1 MGKTTKK
8 SARKFAS
15 SGKLKQTIEGRR
27 KHQQAKKKIQG
38 RRGAKGKGKGKERET
53 AVDNMLLEIKE
64 PSKKAKANPKCVCSR
79 YRCNYSLPTLNRVKS
94 VDDFLGAKFMEDD
107 DDSEGEE
114 DEEQPDSDEVEDEE
128 SIADDQSFASIDDLE
143 DEGTT
148 HIAELSKLAEKDPEF
163 YKYLQENDK
172 ELLEFNPNQSDEDE
186 DDDDEQVDQDGD
198 TQMDDESLPILTNE
212 ILQRWKKAL
221 LEHRSLRALR
231 RLLIAFRSA
240 AHMNEEDQVLAWSI
254 DSSTMYRKLITTTL
268 RFTPIVLEHHLPYK
282 ILPSGKFK
290 PPTQSPKQKTIQKLV
305 LSYFNNI
312 IHLIPQLTDNEMI
325 QLSLTESAKILP
337 YTITSRKS
345 VKAYLKRC
353 LELWSTAEDSVRI
366 AAFLAI
372 RKLASS
378 HDDTILDIVLKSTYL
393 ELVRSSKSTSVHKLP
408 SINLMKNSASEL
420 FCMDHAAAYQHAFG
434 YIRQLAIHLRNSM
447 KTKTKDAYKL
457 VYNWQYV
464 HSVDFWSLVLGRACS
479 LETQIERGQES
490 ELKPL
495 IYPLVQVSLG
505 AIKLVSNARS
515 FPLHLHI
522 IRSMLH
528 LSRHTKTFI
537 PLPSYIVPI
546 ITSALAFKKPKP
558 STLRPLDFDSNIR
571 VPSQYLKTRVYID
584 GLVEE
589 GTFVLA
595 EWLASPPIQGSIAFP
610 EIACSRCCHAA
621 QGPLR
626 VKGMVERTEESAK
639 WIEQKRKG
647 VGFAPGE
654 MAEVERWESALKVNE
669 SPLAK
674 YVKVQQK
681 ARAKRKTLIDKVRY
695 MPLPDLDL
703 PCITNVLRSVR
714 RRPKAKMRS
723 WTIRCPFGVPR
734 SGGTT

>member
-1 MGKTTKK
+1 MGKATKK

-15 SGKLKQTIEGRR
+15 SGQLKKTIESRR
-27 KHQQAKKKIQG
+27 KHQQAKKKIQS
-38 RRGAKGKGKGKERET
+38 RRGAKGQGKEREI
-53 AVDNMLLEIKE
+53 VNDNDATSEEEDVEE
-64 PSKKAKANPKCVCSR
+64 PNKKGRSK
-79 YRCNYSLPTLNRVKS
+79 VKS

-107 DDSEGEE
+107 DEEEDDEEGDEQLDSEENG
-114 DEEQPDSDEVEDEE
+114 DEE

-143 DEGTT
+143 DEGTA
-148 HIAELSKLAEKDPEF
+148 HAAELSKLAEKDPEF
-163 YKYLQENDK
+163 YKYLQENDR
-172 ELLEFNPNQSDEDE
+172 ELLEFDPNQSDEDE
-186 DDDDEQVDQDGD
+186 DEQVDQDGD
-198 TQMDDESLPILTNE
+198 TDMDGESVPILTNE
-212 ILQRWKKAL
+212 ILQKWKKAL

-282 ILPSGKFK
+282 ILPNGKFK
-290 PPTQSPKQKTIQKLV
+290 SPTQSPKQRTIQKLV

-325 QLSLTESAKILP
+325 QLSLTEGAKILP

-420 FCMDHAAAYQHAFG
+420 FCMNHATAYQHAFG
-434 YIRQLAIHLRNSM
+434 YIRQLAVHLRNSM
-447 KTKTKDAYKL
+447 KTKTKEAYKL

-464 HSVDFWSLVLGRACS
+464 HSVDFWSLVLARACS
-479 LETQIERGQES
+479 SETQAERGQES

-515 FPLHLHI
+515 FPFHMHI

-546 ITSALAFKKPKP
+546 ITSALAFKKPKS
-558 STLRPLDFDSNIR
+558 STLRPFDFDSNIR
-571 VPSQYLKTRVYID
+571 APSQYLKTRVYID

-610 EIACSRCCHAA
+610 EVIVPVVITLRKALKSARSVS
-621 QGPLR
+621 QGGLGKEIGM
-626 VKGMVERTEESAK
+626 VKGLVERTEESAK

-654 MAEVERWESALKVNE
+654 MAEVERWESALKVDE

-681 ARAKRKTLIDKVRY
+681 ARAKRKSLVDKAAKGE
-695 MPLPDLDL
+695 DEILDD
-703 PCITNVLRSVR
+703 
-714 RRPKAKMRS
+714 
-723 WTIRCPFGVPR
+723 
-734 SGGTT
+734 

>member
-38 RRGAKGKGKGKERET
+38 RRSAKGKGKGKERET
-53 AVDNMLLEIKE
+53 ADDNNAASSEEEEEEIKE

-79 YRCNYSLPTLNRVKS
+79 YRCNYSPPTLNRVKS

-114 DEEQPDSDEVEDEE
+114 DEEQPDSEEVEDEE

-172 ELLEFNPNQSDEDE
+172 ELLEFNPNQSDDDE
-186 DDDDEQVDQDGD
+186 DDEDEQVDQDGD
-198 TQMDDESLPILTNE
+198 TEMDDESLPILTNE
-212 ILQRWKKAL
+212 ILQRWKKSL

-254 DSSTMYRKLITTTL
+254 DSSTMYRKLITATL

-537 PLPSYIVPI
+537 PLPSYTVPI

-571 VPSQYLKTRVYID
+571 APSQYLKTRVYID

-589 GTFVLA
+589 ATFVLA

-610 EIACSRCCHAA
+610 EIVV
-621 QGPLR
+621 PVVVTLR
-626 VKGMVERTEESAK
+626 KALKSARSASQSALGKEIGMVKGMVERTEESAK

-654 MAEVERWESALKVNE
+654 MAEVERWESTLNINE

-681 ARAKRKTLIDKVRY
+681 ARAKRKTLIDKAAKGE
-695 MPLPDLDL
+695 DEILDD
-703 PCITNVLRSVR
+703 
-714 RRPKAKMRS
+714 
-723 WTIRCPFGVPR
+723 
-734 SGGTT
+734 